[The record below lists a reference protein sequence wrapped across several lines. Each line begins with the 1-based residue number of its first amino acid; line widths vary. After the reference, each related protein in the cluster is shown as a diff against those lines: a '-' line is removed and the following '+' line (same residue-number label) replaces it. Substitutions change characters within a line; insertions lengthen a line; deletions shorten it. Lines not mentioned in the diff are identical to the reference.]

1 MKDLLL
7 KLLET
12 SNKSLEIKDK
22 YLVKNVE
29 LKDNL
34 DLIELTLH
42 KDNSEYKGIVME
54 KGLTFPIPRKDDI
67 ILTKKI
73 YLKYNILFQFQVYI
87 EGNVANENEEIKI
100 ENIQNTFSFE
110 QNDILDTFS
119 KISNIKLENSCST
132 IFIIESRLGN
142 CSTVKSLSDLKQYS
156 LEINLDPNNAFKS
169 KSFLWINFHKLKNN
183 KVDCNKLTT
192 FEIMNDEQLAR
203 ILNLMCFKNLSIFK
217 VVDINEENIV
227 VININYNI
235 FNIKK
240 NNERKK
246 ELNIECCSL
255 IIISNYKEENDEINL
270 SPESFIYILKQELYY
285 LDIYINSKAIL
296 KLYIKDFNEKGNKY
310 NGIINC
316 EEKKKIIISKNE
328 EYLFITCPRIFEYF
342 PFKIGLLNTKDEKI
356 ESIIFTI
363 YVYNGLMN
371 KLNVFLNTNCEKTYF
386 YEYLYY
392 NITQPLKDIEK
403 KIIVNDLEYN
413 IEAYDNFS
421 SENRKRI
428 CLLNIPYQNIRTFE
442 KELLNNSIQ
451 VNELILEDKREVLA
465 ISDICSVEIKK
476 PKSNSYFN
484 EYYPKF
490 GDIYDLIR
498 HSSIENRI
506 KAIEVLNQ
514 KIVKFNKIN
523 FEYKLD
529 DIENFEDVL
538 TLSQFKAYVGLIICY
553 YMSFFEKESTRL
565 KFFDQILN
573 IFL

>member
-1 MKDLLL
+1 
-7 KLLET
+7 
-12 SNKSLEIKDK
+12 
-22 YLVKNVE
+22 
-29 LKDNL
+29 
-34 DLIELTLH
+34 
-42 KDNSEYKGIVME
+42 
-54 KGLTFPIPRKDDI
+54 
-67 ILTKKI
+67 
-73 YLKYNILFQFQVYI
+73 
-87 EGNVANENEEIKI
+87 
-100 ENIQNTFSFE
+100 
-110 QNDILDTFS
+110 
-119 KISNIKLENSCST
+119 
-132 IFIIESRLGN
+132 
-142 CSTVKSLSDLKQYS
+142 
-156 LEINLDPNNAFKS
+156 
-169 KSFLWINFHKLKNN
+169 
-183 KVDCNKLTT
+183 
-192 FEIMNDEQLAR
+192 
-203 ILNLMCFKNLSIFK
+203 MCFKNLSIFK

-428 CLLNIPYQNIRTFE
+428 CLLNIPYQNIRTS
-442 KELLNNSIQ
+442 KKNYSI
-451 VNELILEDKREVLA
+451 I
-465 ISDICSVEIKK
+465 
-476 PKSNSYFN
+476 
-484 EYYPKF
+484 
-490 GDIYDLIR
+490 
-498 HSSIENRI
+498 
-506 KAIEVLNQ
+506 
-514 KIVKFNKIN
+514 
-523 FEYKLD
+523 
-529 DIENFEDVL
+529 
-538 TLSQFKAYVGLIICY
+538 QFKS
-553 YMSFFEKESTRL
+553 M
-565 KFFDQILN
+565 N
-573 IFL
+573 